1 MCYPTFEQSR
11 PGMNEWTLLQE
22 LACLMPKLLRGMS
35 GWDLNNPSS
44 GCLFGGGTALL
55 LYTFKPVWHQRE
67 CTLCLVLDPALSLAF
82 ERAVHSGDI
91 VKSRRVRGTP
101 EEARFRLSLARSR
114 AACFARP
121 NRRGCSQA
129 TLFYKGNNFLA
140 TVLSTPLV
148 CLNTTKPQFL

>member
-44 GCLFGGGTALL
+44 GCLFGGGYGFTSLHVQTSLTSAWM
-55 LYTFKPVWHQRE
+55 YIVPCFRPS
-67 CTLCLVLDPALSLAF
+67 LVLSLWASCPF
-82 ERAVHSGDI
+82 GGYREKSTRERHA
-91 VKSRRVRGTP
+91 RGGTVSP
-101 EEARFRLSLARSR
+101 L
-114 AACFARP
+114 ARP